1 MRWKELNL
9 NNHMFSLHIS
19 LMQIVQVKCVN
30 EKDANVS
37 ETDFNLKVMNHNRF
51 GDAKVDHI

>member
-19 LMQIVQVKCVN
+19 LVQIVQVKWVN

-51 GDAKVDHI
+51 SDAKVAHI

>member
-1 MRWKELNL
+1 
-9 NNHMFSLHIS
+9 MFSLHIS
-19 LMQIVQVKCVN
+19 LVQIVQVKWVN